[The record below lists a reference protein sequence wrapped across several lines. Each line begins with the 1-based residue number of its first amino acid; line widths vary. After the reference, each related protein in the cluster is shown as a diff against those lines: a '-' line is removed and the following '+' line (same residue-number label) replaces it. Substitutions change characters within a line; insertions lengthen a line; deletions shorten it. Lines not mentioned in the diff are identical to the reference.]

1 MSKFCDLQI
10 IGNRIYYRLTGCSND
25 ELMLIRE
32 FKSWEYRSWEF
43 GLERKYFTFIHENS
57 ERNKIIWS
65 YLGFAPILIRYLQG
79 IGYGVNGKELFRAN
93 PINIGNMRYRL
104 YDYQQDAVNTW
115 TSSGCCGVIK
125 ICTSGGKTI
134 CACNIMQRMKTRTI
148 ILVHTSDLLINAWFS
163 VLVEQ
168 FGESIR
174 QQIGIVGG
182 SLSKNDRKKMGIV
195 YSPSYEDNIS
205 KEIVIA
211 TSQTLL
217 NKLDKLANEKFGLLI
232 YDEVHH
238 VAADQFSKVS
248 NAIRSAFRL
257 GLSAT
262 LLRGDGTSP
271 MIWGMLGDVCYH
283 ITIRELVAKR
293 VLVEPIF
300 NQIII
305 NDDAIQHEISSC
317 GLTKLDLSRFV
328 KQKSASSVI
337 KMKYIMNLAKNL
349 SMSNKKFIMYTDF
362 VNPKTIGVFSRDF
375 YVTELNKL
383 GIRVIGVSS
392 DMGGI
397 ERSKIFGMLEAGKI
411 DGLIFGK
418 LGAEGI
424 NIPRIDSIIMNNSTK
439 STILFPQR
447 TGRSMRLSKTDVAKK
462 NAYIYEF
469 VLNTPL
475 EKKWANENFYEYA
488 VEGYRKDIKLLN

>member
-1 MSKFCDLQI
+1 M
-10 IGNRIYYRLTGCSND
+10 
-25 ELMLIRE
+25 
-32 FKSWEYRSWEF
+32 
-43 GLERKYFTFIHENS
+43 KYT
-57 ERNKIIWS
+57 
-65 YLGFAPILIRYLQG
+65 
-79 IGYGVNGKELFRAN
+79 
-93 PINIGNMRYRL
+93 L
-104 YDYQQDAVNTW
+104 YDYQHDAVNTW
-115 TSSGCCGVIK
+115 ITCGCCGVIK

-134 CACNIMQRMKTRTI
+134 CACNIIQKMKTRTI

-168 FGESIR
+168 FGESIK

-182 SLSKNDRKKMGIV
+182 NLSKNDRKKMGIV
-195 YSPSYEDNIS
+195 YDPSYGSNIN
-205 KEIVIA
+205 KDIVIA

-217 NKLDKLANEKFGLLI
+217 NKLDKLSNERFGLMI

-238 VAADQFSKVS
+238 VSADQFSKVA
-248 NAIRSAFRL
+248 NVIRSAFRC

-271 MIWGMLGDVCYH
+271 LIWGMLGDVCYR
-283 ITIRELVAKR
+283 ITIRELVSKK
-293 VLVEPIF
+293 VLVEAIF

-305 NDDAIQHEISSC
+305 NDELIQREISTC
-317 GLTKLDLSRFV
+317 GLTKSDLSRFI
-328 KQKSASSVI
+328 KQKSASSIV
-337 KMKYIMNLAKNL
+337 KMNYIMKL
-349 SMSNKKFIMYTDF
+349 SKSLSDNNKKFIMYTDF

-375 YVTELNKL
+375 YVEQLNKI
-383 GIRVIGVSS
+383 GVKVIGVSS

-397 ERSKIFGMLEAGKI
+397 ERSKIFGMLESGKI

-424 NIPRIDSIIMNNSTK
+424 NIPMIDSIIMNNSTK

-447 TGRSMRLSKTDVAKK
+447 TGRSMRLSKNDIIKK
-462 NAYIYEF
+462 NAFIYEF
-469 VLNTPL
+469 VLNVPM

-488 VEGYRKDIKLLN
+488 VEGYSKNISYVN